1 MELLFW
7 IPIVG
12 GIPDSRTQDSG
23 YNKKNFIGFDI
34 PDSIQANLIFL
45 AFRNQEFLTWGE
57 LLARIRK
64 IFPCFYF
71 INDIYIRI
79 FWIQQIRGFYFQ

>member
-1 MELLFW
+1 MSNISSHVRESKTVLDSGFHAMIPDSSYWISVEFLFW

-34 PDSIQANLIFL
+34 PDSIQANLIFPG
-45 AFRNQEFLTWGE
+45 FRNQEFLTWGE
-57 LLARIRK
+57 LLA
-64 IFPCFYF
+64 
-71 INDIYIRI
+71 
-79 FWIQQIRGFYFQ
+79 